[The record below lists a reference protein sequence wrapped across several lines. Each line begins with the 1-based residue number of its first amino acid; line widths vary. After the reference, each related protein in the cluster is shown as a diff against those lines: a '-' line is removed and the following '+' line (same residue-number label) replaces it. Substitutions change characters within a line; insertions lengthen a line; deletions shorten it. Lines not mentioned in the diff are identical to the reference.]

1 MQEEWIELESKKFGP
16 FWLNKNTGETILP
29 HLAPLE
35 EKASADL
42 HQATNS
48 LTVEGEM
55 EGRRVSD
62 SQKHH
67 LKSKKKKVTT
77 FSTNNSTLGEDTAL
91 KKTQF
96 SMVYIVH
103 FNP

>member
-29 HLAPLE
+29 HLAQLE
-35 EKASADL
+35 EKASADVQ
-42 HQATNS
+42 QAAS
-48 LTVEGEM
+48 SSIVEEKM

-77 FSTNNSTLGEDTAL
+77 LSTNLSALDKDTAL
-91 KKTQF
+91 K
-96 SMVYIVH
+96 
-103 FNP
+103 